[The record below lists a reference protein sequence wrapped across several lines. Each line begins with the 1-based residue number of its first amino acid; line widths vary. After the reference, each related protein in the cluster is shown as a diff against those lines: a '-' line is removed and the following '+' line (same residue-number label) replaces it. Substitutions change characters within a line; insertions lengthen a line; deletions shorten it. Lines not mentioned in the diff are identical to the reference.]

1 MKYRLAQFVLIL
13 VIVASTAQAAEVSPA
28 FDKTVQ
34 PFFQTYCLRCHNAQ
48 KQEGK
53 FRLDTLSRDFA
64 DQAVAQRWSEVVF
77 RMNSGEMP
85 PKKEAQPKPQE
96 LGQAIDWLSTRIKEG
111 EAARMAKRG
120 PVAHYRLS
128 REEYGHTVYD
138 LLGVYFDVN
147 LPGAFNDDPRW
158 HGFDRIGS
166 LLTLSPS
173 HVDRYFRAAET
184 VLARAFPDQ
193 QPTSQKSRREANA
206 GQKKWLQEQG
216 LAGPVRWPIWPGHG
230 QHLVSA
236 SVPGLYRIRVQLS
249 ALPSFKGRLPHLAL
263 WHHQLKRSVVGLD
276 VNAPED
282 QPTVIEIET
291 FLPEGNFNVMN
302 ESPGMLADG
311 QTPNV
316 TQFPFVNTKV
326 SRQNRPTGYRLFN
339 DEGQSI
345 FPLLIVDWVETEG
358 PIVLDADKR
367 KREGLVP
374 DDQPER
380 ASVRLPG
387 NPTGNPTEPGASAQR
402 LIEARECL
410 RRFAT
415 RAWRRPVTD
424 AELDRSLKIV
434 QSELAAGENFRS
446 AYRAAMVAVLTSK
459 SFFYLEEGS
468 TLQRR
473 ETVNDWELASRLSYF
488 LWSSMPDDE
497 LFALARQGTLRQPD
511 VFRAQL
517 TRMLADPKISRFTES
532 FPRQWLQL
540 HRVGQFPPDASLY
553 PDYDKWLEQS
563 MTLETTAYFGEMFS
577 KDMPLREFLAS
588 DWTIMNARLAMHYGM
603 PISRNALAS
612 GSVTSGSVDDAN
624 NRTLARSG
632 WSMTPGFQR
641 VSLRPEDHRGGLL
654 THASIL
660 SLASDGTRHRPVHRG
675 VWVSEAIFGR
685 TPPPPPP
692 NVEPL
697 EPTPSNQPKAT
708 IRMQLEAH
716 ATHATCASCHQKI
729 DPLGF
734 AFDNYDAIG
743 RWRTN
748 EQVTGGIGDNPP
760 VNASGKLPDGRT
772 YNGPNEFKH
781 LLAQDLDRF
790 AEAFVEQLATYSL
803 RRVMT
808 IDDVAQIKA
817 IVQASQRENYKLR
830 TVIENLVLS
839 DLFRKK

>member
-1 MKYRLAQFVLIL
+1 MVSDMKLIGSHARQSVGFLVTRPTLWRARLRL
-13 VIVASTAQAAEVSPA
+13 VATLFSLLLAVPSAADAADGTAGFEQA
-28 FDKTVQ
+28 VQ
-34 PFFQTYCLRCHNAQ
+34 PFFQTYCLRCHDAK

-64 DQAVAQRWSEVVF
+64 DQAVAQRWGEVVF
-77 RMNSGEMP
+77 RLNSGEMP
-85 PKKEAQPKPQE
+85 PKKEPQPKPQE
-96 LGQAIDWLSTRIKEG
+96 LGQAVDWLSTRINEG
-111 EAARMAKRG
+111 EAARMARRG

-147 LPGAFNDDPRW
+147 LPGAFNEDPRW

-206 GQKKWLQEQG
+206 GQDKWLQEQG
-216 LAGPVRWPIWPGHG
+216 LAGPVRWALWPGHG
-230 QHLVSA
+230 QHLVNA
-236 SVPGLYRIRVQLS
+236 SVPGLYRIRIQLS

-276 VNAPED
+276 VNAAED

-311 QTPNV
+311 QTPSV

-326 SRQNRPTGYRLFN
+326 SRLTRPTAYRLFN

-345 FPLLIVDWVETEG
+345 FPLLIVDWVESEG
-358 PIVLDADKR
+358 PIIPEADQR

-374 DDQPER
+374 AKDGD
-380 ASVRLPG
+380 L
-387 NPTGNPTEPGASAQR
+387 T
-402 LIEARECL
+402 EARECL
-410 RRFAT
+410 KRFAT
-415 RAWRRPVTD
+415 RAWRHPVTD
-424 AELDRSLKIV
+424 AELDRYLKIV
-434 QSELAAGENFRS
+434 ESELAAGEKFRA

-459 SFFYLEEGS
+459 NFYYLEEGS
-468 TLQRR
+468 AAERR
-473 ETVNDWELASRLSYF
+473 TTVNDWELASRLSYF
-488 LWSSMPDDE
+488 LWSSLPDDE
-497 LFALARQGTLRQPD
+497 LFGLAQQDTLHRPE
-511 VFRAQL
+511 VLRSQL
-517 TRMLADPKISRFTES
+517 ARMLADPKIGRFTES

-540 HRVGQFPPDASLY
+540 QRVGAFPPDASLY

-563 MTLETTAYFGEMFS
+563 LVLETTGYFGEMFS
-577 KDMPLREFLAS
+577 KNLPLREFLVS
-588 DWTIMNARLAMHYGM
+588 DWTMMNPRLAMHYGL
-603 PISRNALAS
+603 PRPAAS
-612 GSVTSGSVDDAN
+612 G
-624 NRTLARSG
+624 L
-632 WSMTPGFQR
+632 QR
-641 VSLRPEDHRGGLL
+641 MSLRTEDHRGGLL
-654 THASIL
+654 THASVL
-660 SLASDGTRHRPVHRG
+660 SLTSDGTRHRPVHRG

-697 EPTPSNQPKAT
+697 APTPSNQPKAT

-734 AFDNYDAIG
+734 AFDNFDAIG
-743 RWRTN
+743 RWRTS
-748 EQVTGGIGDNPP
+748 EQVAGGKGDDPA
-760 VNASGKLPDGRT
+760 VNASGKLPDGRAFH
-772 YNGPNEFKH
+772 GADEFKH
-781 LLAQDLDRF
+781 LLVQDIDRF

-808 IDDVAQIKA
+808 IDDGVQIKA
-817 IVQASQRENYKLR
+817 IVQASKRDDYKLR

-839 DLFRKK
+839 DLFPKK